1 MLILVA
7 SSRYGFET
15 IYTIVGVEG
24 IEPPTYAG
32 YLIYSQAR
40 TIAALLPFCCPYE
53 VRTRDL
59 LINNQVLYRLS

>member
-7 SSRYGFET
+7 ISRYGFET

-40 TIAALLPFCCPYE
+40 TIAALLPSGCPYAA
-53 VRTRDL
+53 RTRH
-59 LINNQVLYRLS
+59 RLTPSRMPY